1 MRIAILSD
9 SHDHVW
15 NLQIALAAVAGEADV
30 LVHCG
35 DLCAPFI
42 VPMLAAFPGPVHAVF
57 GNNDADR
64 FRLQANAART
74 RNVTLHGEFAV
85 LELGGK
91 TVAVQH
97 FDAMARALAESCRY
111 DVVCYGHDHR
121 RLVERVGEVWLANPG
136 AIMGWVPGGVGDVDP
151 TFLVHDTEA
160 DVLRTWV
167 IREGHAAPE

>member
-15 NLQIALAAVAGEADV
+15 NLQAALAALPGQADV

-64 FRLQANAART
+64 YRLQANAART
-74 RNVTLHGEFAV
+74 DRVTLHGEFAT
-85 LELGGK
+85 LDLGGK
-91 TVAVQH
+91 AYAVQH
-97 FDAMARALAESCRY
+97 FDAMARPLAESCRY

-121 RLVERVGEVWLANPG
+121 RHVERVGEVWLVNPG
-136 AIMGWVPGGVGDVDP
+136 AIMGWVPGGTGDVDP
-151 TFLVHDTEA
+151 TFVIHDA
-160 DVLRTWV
+160 DTDTMDTWV
-167 IREGHAAPE
+167 IGPNGAAPG